1 MTDPQH
7 RTTVELE
14 ARLDEIRRAPSDAGS
29 LELIARR
36 PRTGERELLEEGEL
50 DLAVGLVGDRWSER
64 DDGRQLDP
72 DTQLTLMSS
81 RAAALIAGTK
91 ERWPLA
97 GDQLYVNLDV
107 SEENLP
113 AGTQL
118 TIGSAVIEISPVP
131 HTGCK
136 KFVQRFGMDAM
147 LFVNSPLGRSLR
159 LRGVNTRVVEPGTIR
174 VGDTITRT

>member
-1 MTDPQH
+1 MTQH

-14 ARLDEIRRAPSDAGS
+14 AGLDEIRRAPSDAGS

-36 PRTGERELLEEGEL
+36 PRTGERELLEEGQL

-64 DDGRQLDP
+64 DDGRQPNP

-107 SEENLP
+107 SERNLP

-147 LFVNSPLGRSLR
+147 LFVNSPLGTSLR